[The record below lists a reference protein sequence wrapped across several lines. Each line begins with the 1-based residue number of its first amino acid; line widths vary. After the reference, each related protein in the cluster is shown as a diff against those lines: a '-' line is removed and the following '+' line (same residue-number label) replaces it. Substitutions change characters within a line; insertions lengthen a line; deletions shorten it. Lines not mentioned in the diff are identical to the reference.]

1 MSTRNFPYGY
11 KMEQGIIKVD
21 EAEAKYVRMIF
32 ELRMSGMGVY
42 AIGKM
47 LYDKQIPFFDDTR
60 DKAIKKASAILYK
73 PIYAGD
79 KKYPPIVDKE
89 LFDKVQEMKSAA
101 FRKEKSDK
109 KDGISDENE
118 DYELIPCQEVEN
130 IRADIEKMIESHSAD
145 STSVK
150 KAILEFAAKKYSCI
164 KRKEEN

>member
-11 KMEQGIIKVD
+11 KMEQGIVKVD
-21 EAEAKYVRMIF
+21 EIEAQYVRMIF
-32 ELRMSGMGVY
+32 ELRAGGTGVY

-47 LYDKQIPFFDDTR
+47 LYDKQIPFFNDTR

-79 KKYPPIVDKE
+79 KKYPPIVDRE
-89 LFDKVQEMKSAA
+89 LFDKIQEMKSAA
-101 FRKEKSDK
+101 FRKEKPDK
-109 KDGISDENE
+109 KADISTENE